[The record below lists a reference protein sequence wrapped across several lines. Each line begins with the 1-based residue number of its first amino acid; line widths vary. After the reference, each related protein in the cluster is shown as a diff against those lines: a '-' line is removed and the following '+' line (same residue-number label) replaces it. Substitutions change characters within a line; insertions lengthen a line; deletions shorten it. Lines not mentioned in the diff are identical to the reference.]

1 MLKEKLPLE
10 RVYELVKR
18 LRAPDGCPWDR
29 KQTNYTIRYDLV
41 EEAYE
46 VIEAIEA
53 GNDMA
58 LREELGDLLFLV
70 LMHIRIGE
78 EEGRFKL
85 EDVTEGIIN
94 KMISR
99 HPHVFGDVKF
109 EGQDELLDYWEKSK
123 KNAFAGLALSMPSLL
138 LAQKVLSREKRLKI
152 KREMP
157 RIDLSDLEDAD
168 AEKLSQLLIK
178 IASIAEEKGINLE
191 AAFKNFLKK
200 EIAKLRDVNE
210 P

>member
-109 EGQDELLDYWEKSK
+109 
-123 KNAFAGLALSMPSLL
+123 
-138 LAQKVLSREKRLKI
+138 
-152 KREMP
+152 
-157 RIDLSDLEDAD
+157 
-168 AEKLSQLLIK
+168 
-178 IASIAEEKGINLE
+178 
-191 AAFKNFLKK
+191 
-200 EIAKLRDVNE
+200 
-210 P
+210 